1 MKRMG
6 NYTKAYVA
14 ALVARTKAEFV
25 VEPPK
30 KKARPS
36 PGGLAQMDAEM
47 QALEKD
53 ILGANESYGRDVVNL
68 TLAQR
73 YVKRLLE
80 NAKVVKYLAAKHAD
94 VLTEFQRMQENAA
107 LDG

>member
-1 MKRMG
+1 
-6 NYTKAYVA
+6 
-14 ALVARTKAEFV
+14 
-25 VEPPK
+25 
-30 KKARPS
+30 
-36 PGGLAQMDAEM
+36 MDAEM

-94 VLTEFQRMQENAA
+94 VLTEFQRMQEAA
-107 LDG
+107 SLES